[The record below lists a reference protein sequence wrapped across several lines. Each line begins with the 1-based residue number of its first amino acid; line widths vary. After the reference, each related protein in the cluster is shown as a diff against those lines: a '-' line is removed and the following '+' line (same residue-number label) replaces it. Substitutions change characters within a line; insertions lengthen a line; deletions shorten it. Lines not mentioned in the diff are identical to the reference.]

1 MPTAQEQVNAYT
13 GNQKEGASQRAI
25 EAHALLSCAA
35 KLHQAQQP
43 DISYADY
50 ADVVR
55 HNQRLW
61 TILQV
66 SLCEQENPLPR
77 DLKITLLNLSRFV
90 DKVSMRALAEHNPKL
105 LDSLIAINRNI
116 AAGLNT
122 TPEATAQPTQAQ
134 AAAVAAAPV
143 PAMPGSFSASV

>member
-1 MPTAQEQVNAYT
+1 MSTAQEQVNAYT
-13 GNQKEGASQRAI
+13 DNQKEGASQRAI

-35 KLHQAQQP
+35 KLYQAQQP
-43 DISYADY
+43 DTSYADY

-61 TILQV
+61 TVFQV
-66 SLCEQENPLPR
+66 SLCEQDNPLPR

-90 DKVSMRALAEHNPKL
+90 DKVSLRALAEHEPKL

-122 TPEATAQPTQAQ
+122 TPQASAPQAQ
-134 AAAVAAAPV
+134 AAPTAAVTPPTV
-143 PAMPGSFSASV
+143 PGSFSASV

>member
-1 MPTAQEQVNAYT
+1 MSTAQEQVNAYT

-43 DISYADY
+43 DISYTDY

-61 TILQV
+61 TIFQV
-66 SLCEQENPLPR
+66 SLCEQDNPLPR

-122 TPEATAQPTQAQ
+122 TPEAAAVTAQPQT
-134 AAAVAAAPV
+134 AAVAAAPTPV
-143 PAMPGSFSASV
+143 TPGSFSASV